1 VVTPAGEV
9 YLRVVAS
16 QREEASQLAVS
27 VIVPVRDGGI
37 DLPELIASLRAQT
50 LPRRD
55 FEVLIADD
63 GSSDGATARLP
74 HENGW
79 LSVLAGPRRNPYAA
93 RNRAAA
99 RARGRV
105 LAFCDVDCRPEPDW
119 LERGLAGLER
129 AEVVAGLV
137 RFVRP
142 SRLTAWSLVDMDTFL
157 DQERTV
163 RTGGAVTANLFVG
176 RTLFE
181 RVGGFDG
188 TLANGGDQEF
198 VRRCVADGARLAFER
213 DAVVAHPTRDRAREL
228 LGKVWLVNRRHA
240 AREARA
246 GRRPGRLALRSLVPL
261 VQQLRSRARTGRSI
275 GLDRSRLGESG
286 VEPSLWDQARAL
298 PIIYL
303 LMPYLATA
311 AQARGWVDGRR
322 MRQAEHDAA

>member
-1 VVTPAGEV
+1 
-9 YLRVVAS
+9 VAFP
-16 QREEASQLAVS
+16 REEASQLAVS
-27 VIVPVRDGGI
+27 VIVPVRDGGV
-37 DLPELIASLRAQT
+37 DVPELVASLRAQT
-50 LPRRD
+50 VPRSE

-63 GSSDGATARLP
+63 GSSDGATAQLAQDD
-74 HENGW
+74 GW

-99 RARGRV
+99 RAGGRV

-137 RFVRP
+137 RFMPP

-163 RTGGAVTANLFVG
+163 HTGGAVTANLFVG
-176 RTLFE
+176 RALFE

-198 VRRCVADGARLAFER
+198 VRRCVAAGARLRFER

-246 GRRPGRLALRSLVPL
+246 GRRPGRLSLRSLVPV

-275 GLDRSRLGESG
+275 GLDRARLSESG
-286 VEPSLWDQARAL
+286 VEPRLWDQVRAL
-298 PIIYL
+298 PVIYL

-311 AQARGWVDGRR
+311 AQGRGWIDGRR
-322 MRQAEHDAA
+322 MRRAEHDAA